1 MIRERCNCTASV
13 YHSLQTSLERR
24 LSRNFSMGAHYTWSM
39 FIDGASEVFN
49 ASNTS
54 DIAISQDPYDRRS
67 ERGRST
73 YDRPQRISVNGVYE
87 LPMFREQKGIIGRAL
102 GGWQVNGFIT
112 LQSGA
117 PFTALNGTDP
127 GAVLLGN
134 PVGTSTRPSL
144 NTNLDL
150 SGLSV
155 RDLQAAGGRALFSP
169 ATVNAPIGNAGRNI
183 LRANGINRLDFGL
196 LKNFRVREGHR
207 LQYYANFFNALN
219 TRDWGIP
226 EGIITSPAFLNEG
239 ASEVPPRKIQM
250 GLRYSF

>member
-1 MIRERCNCTASV
+1 
-13 YHSLQTSLERR
+13 
-24 LSRNFSMGAHYTWSM
+24 
-39 FIDGASEVFN
+39 
-49 ASNTS
+49 
-54 DIAISQDPYDRRS
+54 
-67 ERGRST
+67 
-73 YDRPQRISVNGVYE
+73 
-87 LPMFREQKGIIGRAL
+87 MFRPAAAAEAD

-155 RDLQAAGGRALFSP
+155 RDLQAAVGRALFSP

-183 LRANGINRLDFGL
+183 LRANGINR
-196 LKNFRVREGHR
+196 
-207 LQYYANFFNALN
+207 
-219 TRDWGIP
+219 
-226 EGIITSPAFLNEG
+226 PAFLNEG